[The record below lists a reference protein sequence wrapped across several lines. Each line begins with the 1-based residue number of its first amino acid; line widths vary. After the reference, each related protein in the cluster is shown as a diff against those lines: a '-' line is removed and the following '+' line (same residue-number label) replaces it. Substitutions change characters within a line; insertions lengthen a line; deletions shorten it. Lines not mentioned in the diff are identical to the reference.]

1 MFFVNNIVDNY
12 KCQLRSRKMITYKF
26 ELINHKN

>member
-1 MFFVNNIVDNY
+1 MFFVNNIVNNY
-12 KCQLRSRKMITYKF
+12 KDTLRLQKMITYKF